1 MKTVSLSG
9 SLRENVGKE
18 DARKNR
24 RKGNVPCVIYGGK
37 EQIHFQM
44 DERQFKDI
52 IFTAEVFI
60 IDIDI
65 DGKPYKTI
73 LQDIQYHPV
82 TDRILHAD
90 FLEVVPGKPVKIGI
104 PVKLKG
110 TAPGIIKGGKL
121 FKKLRKLF
129 VKGLIEDL
137 PEFFE
142 IDISSLDIGD
152 SVVIRDLSY
161 DKLELLNAHSE
172 VVVSV
177 RTTRVAS
184 TEEEEEEEEGEG
196 EGEGAEGGEGTS
208 EEKSE

>member
-1 MKTVSLSG
+1 MKSVSLSG

-18 DARKNR
+18 DAKKSRKE
-24 RKGNVPCVIYGGK
+24 GNVPCVIYGGK
-37 EQIHFQM
+37 EQVHFQM

-52 IFTAEVFI
+52 VFTAEVFI
-60 IDIDI
+60 IDIEI
-65 DGKPYKTI
+65 NGKTYKTI

-90 FLEVVPGKPVKIGI
+90 FLEVVPEKPVKIGI

-121 FKKLRKLF
+121 FKNMRKLL
-129 VKGLIEDL
+129 VKGLVEDL

-142 IDISSLDIGD
+142 IDISSLEIND
-152 SVVIRDLSY
+152 SVVIRDLSF
-161 DKLELLNAHSE
+161 DKLELLDVPSE
-172 VVVSV
+172 VVVAV
-177 RTTRVAS
+177 RTTRVAAADEV
-184 TEEEEEEEEGEG
+184 EEEEEEG
-196 EGEGAEGGEGTS
+196 EGEGAEGGEGSS